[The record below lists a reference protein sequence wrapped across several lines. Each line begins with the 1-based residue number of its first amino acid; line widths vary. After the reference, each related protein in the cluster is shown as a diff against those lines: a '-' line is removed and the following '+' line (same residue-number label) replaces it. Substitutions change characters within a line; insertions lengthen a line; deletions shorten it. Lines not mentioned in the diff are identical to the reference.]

1 MSTNITPTNKNNQAP
16 GSQSA
21 QANDQGA
28 FAREPRGQSIKDR
41 NQKQAENDMIGKA
54 INQGNI
60 IAHTDNHTK
69 EKTSNDDRLIEDLV
83 NINIGRMA
91 AEEDA
96 THPNEQEDQAKDDP
110 RNVETAELE
119 AARDGQEEGKGRNLK
134 EMKSVQEDD
143 FTKY

>member
-1 MSTNITPTNKNNQAP
+1 MSTNITPTDKSNQAP
-16 GSQSA
+16 GPQWA
-21 QANDQGA
+21 QATDQAA

-69 EKTSNDDRLIEDLV
+69 KKANDDDRLIEDLV

-91 AEEDA
+91 AEEEA
-96 THPNEQEDQAKDDP
+96 AHPNEQEDQAIDKP
-110 RNVETAELE
+110 CNVETAELE
-119 AARDGQEEGKGRNLK
+119 AARGGQEEGKGRNLQ
-134 EMKSVQEDD
+134 EMKSVHEDD
-143 FTKY
+143 FTEY